1 MTLLA
6 SKSTTTT
13 SVCNSRNY
21 FTFSSSYLFR
31 SIKCFLFLI
40 LLATGSTRFYGLSY
54 AIRFLLKLCYPFLA
68 SYFMFLLLVLLY
80 VLLLSFCCSFYL
92 FSFSRFF
99 PSFVLLLYTRS
110 GVKESLKQPLKPP
123 RPLKPPLGPPLPR
136 HLPLKPPRN
145 PPRNPP
151 RSLLGKPLSI
161 CSWLAWPP
169 YIPLPNCLPSR
180 NPGSKSISRLW
191 PSK

>member
-1 MTLLA
+1 MFPVFDAPL
-6 SKSTTTT
+6 
-13 SVCNSRNY
+13 SVSCLNY
-21 FTFSSSYLFR
+21 T
-31 SIKCFLFLI
+31 
-40 LLATGSTRFYGLSY
+40 
-54 AIRFLLKLCYPFLA
+54 IRFLLKFFL
-68 SYFMFLLLVLLY
+68 SLSCFVLY
-80 VLLLSFCCSFYL
+80 VSLAPTLCSFARPTLCSFAFFCCSFYL
-92 FSFSRFF
+92 LSFSRFF
-99 PSFVLLLYTRS
+99 PSFVLLVYTRS
-110 GVKESLKQPLKPP
+110 GVKESLKPPLKPP

-136 HLPLKPPRN
+136 PLPLKPPRN